1 MNIGWMIKLSHIYL
15 EENSCT
21 NALANLAP
29 DLKSPRVLFEQPPKA
44 IRESLTAY
52 CMGMSTL
59 LLISQ

>member
-29 DLKSPRVLFEQPPKA
+29 DLKSPRVLFE
-44 IRESLTAY
+44 
-52 CMGMSTL
+52 
-59 LLISQ
+59 